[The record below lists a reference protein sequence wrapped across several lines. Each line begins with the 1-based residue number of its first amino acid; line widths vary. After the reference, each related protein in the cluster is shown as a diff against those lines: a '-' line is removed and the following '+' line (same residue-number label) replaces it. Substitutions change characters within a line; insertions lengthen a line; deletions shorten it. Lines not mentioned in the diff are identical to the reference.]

1 MNTFWSEAE
10 RADGAVVPVQS
21 GVRVLLLVVKVSPK
35 RMSRNV
41 SFTTQNQQP
50 AEV

>member
-1 MNTFWSEAE
+1 MNTFWSEAK
-10 RADGAVVPVQS
+10 RADSAVVPVQS

-41 SFTTQNQQP
+41 SFTTQNQRP